1 MPSNAYL
8 IDLQFLANFEQIF
21 PSYNNLTEK
30 MLNFS
35 ALHNMKNKKL
45 GDFFCQIVVGNEK
58 LLKNF

>member
-1 MPSNAYL
+1 MLTFLKNY
-8 IDLQFLANFEQIF
+8 IDFSI
-21 PSYNNLTEK
+21 SYNNLTEK

-58 LLKNF
+58 LLKHF